1 MRGQFTFDSGTYYEM
16 PVHFRN
22 RPYTRGYSVVY
33 RDNLTLSVRQKT
45 DMEALAHYIPD
56 CFELLRGEIIWS
68 YLNCHQVDF
77 MRNGEYR
84 IFEASAPVS
93 VTTHDGKVLNGT
105 YPLVIFED
113 RFEPVVGG
121 REACGM
127 PKLLCEISTDHH
139 VGSHWFVHASSASCP
154 MLELNF
160 FEGKKLPDEFASSAR
175 AGESNNAFGYRCMP
189 AVESGG
195 VEYAQIIRYPQH
207 AMPEEIWAGSGN
219 VKIFLPEP
227 EHWYVN
233 SFYKI
238 LRSLADLP
246 DSGFGEAYRTK
257 GSLELYCNGVEE
269 IKT

>member
-1 MRGQFTFDSGTYYEM
+1 MKGQFTFNDQTYYEM

-33 RDNLTLSVRQKT
+33 RDNLTLGMKQKT
-45 DMEALAHYIPD
+45 DIEALARYIPD
-56 CFELLRGEIIWS
+56 CFELLRGEISWS
-68 YLNCHQVDF
+68 YTNCRQVDF

-84 IFEASAPVS
+84 IFSVSAPVS
-93 VTTHDGKVLNGT
+93 FTTHDGKTLVGG

-139 VGSHWFVHASSASCP
+139 VGAHWFVHVSSASCP

-160 FEGKKLPDEFASSAR
+160 FEEKKLPEEAVAAATPAEPGNS
-175 AGESNNAFGYRCMP
+175 FGYRCMP

-195 VEYAQIIRYPQH
+195 VDYAQVIRYPQKG
-207 AMPEEIWAGSGN
+207 MPRELWSGTGN

-233 SFYKI
+233 TYYKI
-238 LRSLADLP
+238 LASLAELP
-246 DSGFGEAYRTK
+246 NEGFFGAYRSQ
-257 GSLELYCNGVEE
+257 GALELFCNAVEDL
-269 IKT
+269 K